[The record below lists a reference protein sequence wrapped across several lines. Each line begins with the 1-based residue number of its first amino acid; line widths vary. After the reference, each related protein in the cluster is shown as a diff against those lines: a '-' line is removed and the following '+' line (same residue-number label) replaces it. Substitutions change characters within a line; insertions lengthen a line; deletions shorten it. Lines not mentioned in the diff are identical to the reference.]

1 VRVGED
7 AYWGPRR
14 PPAVSWA
21 GGLLLLLAL
30 LQLGALGAA
39 LILDLEALFES
50 QGQRIVTG
58 TVLALLAFQVLV
70 AVGVLR
76 LWRWWRGIA
85 MLVCLLGA
93 ALQAVNMYGALDQP
107 AVVIITASIGALY
120 LIVLVLLARS
130 GEAIG

>member
-1 VRVGED
+1 
-7 AYWGPRR
+7 
-14 PPAVSWA
+14 VSWA

-50 QGQRIVTG
+50 RAQQIVTG
-58 TVLALLAFQVLV
+58 SVLALLAFQVLV

-93 ALQAVNMYGALDQP
+93 ALQGVNLSGALDRP
-107 AVVIITASIGALY
+107 AVVIITASIGVLY

-130 GEAIG
+130 GEAFG